1 MHLMYIH
8 FILEWSCGKKE
19 IIIETGLALM
29 IKGGMLQNLWE
40 YAFQTCISYKQT
52 TIKDS

>member
-8 FILEWSCGKKE
+8 FIFEWSCGKIKE

-40 YAFQTCISYKQT
+40 YAFQTWHFL
-52 TIKDS
+52 